1 MEVVTVVSFVDHIAR
16 TDLVRTPDYTYKGL
30 FRGGLILSGQILAIW
45 VDFVR
50 IFEVASEIFADLSGS
65 VK

>member
-1 MEVVTVVSFVDHIAR
+1 MSGSDKSAKFAHWGMISR
-16 TDLVRTPDYTYKGL
+16 RTPDYTYKGL

>member
-1 MEVVTVVSFVDHIAR
+1 
-16 TDLVRTPDYTYKGL
+16 
-30 FRGGLILSGQILAIW
+30 LAIW

-50 IFEVASEIFADLSGS
+50 IFEVASEILADLSRS

>member
-1 MEVVTVVSFVDHIAR
+1 MIGR
-16 TDLVRTPDYTYKGL
+16 TTLLRTPDYTYKGL

-50 IFEVASEIFADLSGS
+50 IFEVASEILADLSGS